1 MTDSKNIALLIDA
14 DNSPAKSIQKI
25 FSELARHGK
34 VNIRRAYG
42 NWTTGNLKGW
52 EAVLQD
58 HAIQPFQQYDL
69 TKGKNATDIA
79 IAIDAMDIL
88 YTKQVDT
95 FCIVT
100 SDCDFTP
107 LATRIMSEG
116 KSVIGFG
123 ERKTPSVF
131 INACSTFLY
140 VDDEVAVKTS
150 RVDAKELRGDAK
162 LMNLLRDAISGS
174 ENGDGWA
181 SLSKVGSH
189 IGNHASFDPRNY
201 GYARLSDL
209 MEAIG
214 LFDVRRDKKKAFEVR
229 DNRKK
234 YRSLERLAK
243 DLFTKLFKS
252 LAPGRAAGGILS

>member
-1 MTDSKNIALLIDA
+1 MSETNKTIALLIDA

-42 NWTTGNLKGW
+42 NWTSNSLKGW
-52 EAVLQD
+52 EAVLHE
-58 HAIQPFQQYDL
+58 HAIQPIQQYDL

-79 IAIDAMDIL
+79 MAIDSMDIL

-107 LATRIMSEG
+107 LATRVVSEG

-123 ERKTPSVF
+123 ERKTPSPFV
-131 INACSTFLY
+131 NACSTFLY
-140 VDDEVAVKTS
+140 LDEEEAVKSKKHSTN
-150 RVDAKELRGDAK
+150 ELRGNAK
-162 LMNLLRDAISGS
+162 LLNLIREAISNS
-174 ENGDGWA
+174 ENEDGWA
-181 SLSKVGSH
+181 KLGHVGSH
-189 IGNHASFDPRNY
+189 ISNHASFDSRNY

-209 MEAIG
+209 IEAIG
-214 LFDVRRDKKKAFEVR
+214 LFELKRDENMHFIVKDK
-229 DNRKK
+229 RKK
-234 YRSLERLAK
+234 NGS
-243 DLFTKLFKS
+243 
-252 LAPGRAAGGILS
+252 

>member
-1 MTDSKNIALLIDA
+1 MSETNKTIALLIDA

-42 NWTTGNLKGW
+42 NWTSNSLKGW
-52 EAVLQD
+52 EAVLHE
-58 HAIQPFQQYDL
+58 HAIQPIQQYDL

-79 IAIDAMDIL
+79 MAIDSMDIL

-107 LATRIMSEG
+107 LATRVVSEG

-123 ERKTPSVF
+123 ERKTPSPFV
-131 INACSTFLY
+131 NACSTFLY
-140 VDDEVAVKTS
+140 LDEEEEVKRKKHSTN
-150 RVDAKELRGDAK
+150 ELRGNAK
-162 LMNLLRDAISGS
+162 LMNLIREAISNS
-174 ENGDGWA
+174 ENEDGWA
-181 SLSKVGSH
+181 KLGHVGSH
-189 IGNHASFDPRNY
+189 ISNHASFDSRNY

-209 MEAIG
+209 IEAIG
-214 LFDVRRDKKKAFEVR
+214 LFELKRDENMHFIVKDK
-229 DNRKK
+229 RKK
-234 YRSLERLAK
+234 N
-243 DLFTKLFKS
+243 
-252 LAPGRAAGGILS
+252 GN

>member
-1 MTDSKNIALLIDA
+1 MSENIKNIALLIDA

-42 NWTTGNLKGW
+42 NWTSNTLKGW
-52 EAVLQD
+52 EAILQD
-58 HAIQPFQQYDL
+58 HAIQPIQQYDL

-79 IAIDAMDIL
+79 ITIDAMDIL

-107 LATRIMSEG
+107 LATRILSEG

-123 ERKTPSVF
+123 ERKTPAPFV
-131 INACSTFLY
+131 NACSTFLY
-140 VDDEVAVKTS
+140 VDDAPEEKNKKLKTN
-150 RVDAKELRGDAK
+150 DLRGDAK
-162 LMNLLRDAISGS
+162 LMGLLREAISSS
-174 ENGDGWA
+174 ENEEGWA
-181 SLSKVGSH
+181 KLSHVGSH
-189 IGNHASFDPRNY
+189 ISNHASFDSRNY

-209 MEAIG
+209 IEAIG
-214 LFDVRRDKKKAFEVR
+214 LFELKRDENMHFIVKDK
-229 DNRKK
+229 RKK
-234 YRSLERLAK
+234 N
-243 DLFTKLFKS
+243 
-252 LAPGRAAGGILS
+252 GN

>member
-1 MTDSKNIALLIDA
+1 METIPKNIAVLIDA
-14 DNSPAKSIQKI
+14 DNSPAKSVQKI
-25 FSELARHGK
+25 FSELARYGK

-42 NWTTGNLKGW
+42 NWASGHLKGW
-52 EAVLQD
+52 ESVLQD

-116 KSVIGFG
+116 KTVIGFG

-131 INACSTFLY
+131 VNACSTFLY
-140 VDDEVAVKTS
+140 LDEGLEKTKPAVS
-150 RVDAKELRGDAK
+150 GKELRGDTK
-162 LMNLLRDAISGS
+162 LTNLIREAIAATCDD
-174 ENGDGWA
+174 EGWA
-181 SLSKVGSH
+181 RLSKVGMH
-189 IGNHASFDPRNY
+189 ISNHASFDSRNY
-201 GYARLSDL
+201 GYSRLSDL
-209 MEAIG
+209 IEAIG
-214 LFDVRRDKKKAFEVR
+214 LFESRRVDNMHIEVK
-229 DNRKK
+229 DGRK
-234 YRSLERLAK
+234 
-243 DLFTKLFKS
+243 
-252 LAPGRAAGGILS
+252 

>member
-1 MTDSKNIALLIDA
+1 MPETKNIALLIDA

-52 EAVLQD
+52 EAILQD
-58 HAIQPFQQYDL
+58 HAIQPIQQYDL

-79 IAIDAMDIL
+79 IAIDALDIL

-107 LATRIMSEG
+107 LATRILSEG

-131 INACSTFLY
+131 VNACSTFLFL
-140 VDDEVAVKTS
+140 DDEAEKKIKKQKTN
-150 RVDAKELRGDAK
+150 ELRGDTK
-162 LMNLLRDAISGS
+162 LMNLLRDAISGT
-174 ENGDGWA
+174 ENDDGWA
-181 SLSKVGSH
+181 KLSNVGAH
-189 IGNHASFDPRNY
+189 ISNHASFDPRNY
-201 GYARLSDL
+201 GYSRLSDL
-209 MEAIG
+209 IEAIG
-214 LFDVRRDKKKAFEVR
+214 LFELKRDERMHFEIRDSRKKA
-229 DNRKK
+229 
-234 YRSLERLAK
+234 
-243 DLFTKLFKS
+243 
-252 LAPGRAAGGILS
+252 